1 MKNILV
7 SFLLLGLMSCKAQPS
22 ITKLSVKEFNSQTD
36 AGKQTLIL
44 DVRTPEEYK
53 SGYIRGAV
61 NIDYR
66 ADDFE
71 KQVAKLDKS
80 KTYLVYC
87 LSGGRSGE
95 AATYMREQ
103 GFKQVQE
110 LKGGV
115 LAWEKAGFELEK
127 NMNGAQQA
135 ALNGLDMPA
144 FEKLAKQDKTVLIDF
159 YAPWCGP
166 CRKMEPALQKVS
178 QTYKGKATIVRINI
192 DENRALARQL
202 GVDEIPYLMLY
213 KDGEKKGNF
222 IGAMDEAGLVSIL
235 EKATSTANH

>member
-1 MKNILV
+1 MKNLLV
-7 SFLLLGLMSCKAQPS
+7 AFLLLGLMSCEAQPS
-22 ITKLSVKEFNSQTD
+22 KTQLSPKEFNSHID
-36 AGKQTLIL
+36 AGKQTMIL
-44 DVRTPEEYK
+44 DVRTPEEYQG
-53 SGYIRGAV
+53 GYIRGAV
-61 NIDYR
+61 NINYR

-80 KTYLVYC
+80 KTYMVYC
-87 LSGGRSGE
+87 LAGGRSSD
-95 AATYMREQ
+95 AATYLREQ
-103 GFKQVQE
+103 GFKAVEE

-115 LAWEKAGFELEK
+115 LAWEKAGLTLEK
-127 NMNGAQQA
+127 PQGGKPSA
-135 ALNGLDMPA
+135 ALSGLDMPA
-144 FEKLAKQDKTVLIDF
+144 FEKISKQDKTVLIDF

-178 QTYKGKATIVRINI
+178 QTYQGKATIVRINI

-235 EKATSTANH
+235 EKATTH